1 MKRTWLITIA
11 LSISLLTGCGTIADY
26 RVNRQLELGERY
38 LVEFE
43 YDKAM
48 LAYSKALLIEPK
60 QMAAYRGLSDTFTA
74 QKDIGRSINVLKKG
88 LAAADDLTLQE
99 RDDQTEAEIRG
110 LNRQIVTQLTD
121 MGDQAFQKGKYSQA
135 VKYYKDLVI
144 YDAQEEDSY
153 LKLSGTY
160 ERMGDLEQALK
171 VLQDA
176 EVETRTLT
184 RETERL
190 AVRYEVKKEYEELLE
205 RLGALIRA
213 NDGQLAREVL
223 LTQDFLDL
231 VAKLSEPL
239 IMRQSGDQYVAVYP
253 NGYVYIGQMAEQKR
267 NGYGDYYTNNQE
279 RYVVY
284 SGEWKDDKPNGNG
297 RIDTVVYTNL
307 SNRSPN
313 FYGNGYFEDGISEGS
328 FSFSI
333 YYQDGSRYDYVFS
346 NSRGIPPRLERR
358 NGRNLVGYA
367 VNDSRHYFLM
377 TDTSIFAVPD
387 FETEGYSSVFVN
399 VLTTQ

>member
-1 MKRTWLITIA
+1 MKRTGLITIA
-11 LSISLLTGCGTIADY
+11 LSLSLLAGCGAVTDY
-26 RVNRQLELGERY
+26 RVKRQLELGDRY
-38 LVEFE
+38 LIEFE

-48 LAYSKALLIEPK
+48 LAYSKALMIEPK
-60 QMAAYRGLSDTFTA
+60 QMAAYQGLSDAFTA
-74 QKDIGRSINVLKKG
+74 QKDIDRSINVLKRG
-88 LAAADDLTLQE
+88 LAAADDMTFQE
-99 RDDQTEAEIRG
+99 RDEETEAQIRG

-121 MGDQAFQKGKYSQA
+121 MGDQAFQKERYDRA
-135 VKYYKDLVI
+135 VKYYKDLII

-153 LKLSGTY
+153 LKLSQAY
-160 ERMGDLEQALK
+160 ESMGDLEQALK
-171 VLQDA
+171 ALQDA
-176 EVETRTLT
+176 EVATSALA

-205 RLGALIRA
+205 RLGSLIRA
-213 NDGQLAREVL
+213 NDGQLAKEVL

-239 IMRQSGDQYVAVYP
+239 ILQQSEDQYVAVYP
-253 NGYVYIGQMAEQKR
+253 NGYVYIGQMADQKR
-267 NGYGDYYTNNQE
+267 SGYGDYYTNNQE

-313 FYGNGYFEDGISEGS
+313 FYGNGYFEDGRSEGS

-333 YYQDGSRYDYVFS
+333 YYQNGNRYDYVFS
-346 NSRGIPPRLERR
+346 NSKGIPPSLGRR
-358 NGRNLVGYA
+358 NSRNLVGYA
-367 VNDSRHYFLM
+367 VNDNSHYFLM
-377 TDTSIFAVPD
+377 TDSSIFAVPN
-387 FETEGYSSVFVN
+387 FEMEGYNSVFVN
-399 VLTTQ
+399 ALTTQ